1 MKKSSTFSVRA
12 ALASVAAL
20 AALQMTAS
28 SAMAA
33 TVWQVVPEKSRI
45 GFAGT
50 HAGRPFTGTFQSWQ
64 ADIAFDPADLATSN
78 AQVTIDLSSAVTG
91 DATYDK
97 TLPTVDWFNI
107 SAIAQSTF
115 VTTGITSDGGK
126 SFTAEGKLSIRGVD
140 VPVALTFT
148 FVETGDDAQL
158 EGTALLKRLDF
169 GIGKG
174 SDAEGAWVSL
184 DIPVTVSVALKRVP

>member
-1 MKKSSTFSVRA
+1 MKFSTISMRA
-12 ALASVAAL
+12 ALTSL
-20 AALQMTAS
+20 AAIATLQMTAV

-45 GFAGT
+45 AFSGT

-64 ADIAFDPADLATSN
+64 ADIAFDPADLASSR
-78 AQVTIDLSSAVTG
+78 ALVTVDLSSAVTG

-107 SAIAQSTF
+107 SAVAQSTF
-115 VTTGITSDGGK
+115 VTDRITTADEGK
-126 SFTAEGKLSIRGVD
+126 SFITEGKLSIRGVE
-140 VPVALTFT
+140 VPVTMAFS
-148 FVETGDDAQL
+148 FAENGDEAQL
-158 EGTALLKRLDF
+158 EGTATLKRLDF

-184 DIPVTVSVALKRVP
+184 DIPVTVSVAFKRAP